1 MHYYKTGVNG
11 KITLY
16 NFSMLKYN
24 WAILNNRKG
33 KIVMKKLFALCL
45 VVALMVSCF
54 AGCGAN
60 DNSVD
65 PMKDMLSYAD
75 AEDQKDAQVQK
86 DNVVS
91 DSTNTDSDMAYV
103 QNKGT
108 LIVGIT
114 DYAPMDFKDENGE
127 WTGFDAEFARFFGE
141 KLGVEVVFQEI
152 QWSSK
157 FFELEGKTIDCIW
170 NGMTISDE
178 VLLNTNC
185 SDAYVKNA
193 QVIVM
198 KANRA
203 EEYGSGAD
211 LMFAAEEG
219 SAGEQALKD
228 NGIANYIPVY
238 DQATAMMEVAAGTAD
253 ACVIDL
259 TMANAMTGEGTSY
272 ADLTIVAELT
282 SEVYGV
288 GFRKGS
294 NMTAEFNAVMKELMN
309 DGTLDAL
316 AEKYQLTL
324 VKGE

>member
-1 MHYYKTGVNG
+1 
-11 KITLY
+11 
-16 NFSMLKYN
+16 
-24 WAILNNRKG
+24 
-33 KIVMKKLFALCL
+33 MKKIFAMVLTFAMVLF
-45 VVALMVSCF
+45 CF
-54 AGCGAN
+54 AGCNNAKPGNDALADSAN
-60 DNSVD
+60 GSYQPDNTGTG
-65 PMKDMLSYAD
+65 
-75 AEDQKDAQVQK
+75 EENNAQSG
-86 DNVVS
+86 S
-91 DSTNTDSDMAYV
+91 DSSLEASDLEYIL
-103 QNKGT
+103 NKGT

-127 WTGFDAEFARFFGE
+127 WTGFDAEFARIFGQ
-141 KLGVEVVFQEI
+141 KLGVEIIFQEI

-157 FFELEGKTIDCIW
+157 FFELEAKTIDCIW
-170 NGMTISDE
+170 NGMTISED
-178 VLLNTNC
+178 VLLNTSC

-198 KANRA
+198 KADLA
-203 EEYGSGAD
+203 SDYAD
-211 LMFAAEEG
+211 GTDLFFAVEEG

-228 NGIANYIPVY
+228 SGITNYIPVY

-272 ADLTIVAELT
+272 DNMKIVAELT

-288 GFRKGS
+288 GFRKDS
-294 NMTAEFNAVMKELMN
+294 DVTAKFNEIMKDLMN

-316 AEKYQLTL
+316 ASKYELTL